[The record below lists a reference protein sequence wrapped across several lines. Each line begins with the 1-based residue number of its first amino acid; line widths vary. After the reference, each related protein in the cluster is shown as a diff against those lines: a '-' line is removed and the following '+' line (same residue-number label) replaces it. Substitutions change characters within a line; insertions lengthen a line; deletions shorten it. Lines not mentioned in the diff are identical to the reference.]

1 MDVSSRLTFLLEL
14 DELKSGSAT
23 TKEITDVLKKLISL
37 DGVKRAV
44 LEKLVDQIRRSYGK
58 MLDSVKRR
66 RSVTSK

>member
-1 MDVSSRLTFLLEL
+1 MS
-14 DELKSGSAT
+14 LKAT

-66 RSVTSK
+66 RSVTSKLDKLYRSFHEIFSE